1 MFKRNAIMSVLS
13 VLTAIPRAGSTIQYS
28 YATQD
33 EIPSAYV
40 DLYSE
45 QAGKWVLTGVTGIKT
60 QADVDR
66 VQEALRKEREDHK
79 KVKELLSTFS
89 GLDPEEVRTKL
100 DRLEELE
107 LANGGK
113 LDEQKIN
120 EIAEARVRAKVAP
133 LERQVSQLSN
143 QLTEK
148 EKLIGDYTQ
157 REKLRTIHDQVRK
170 AATNAKLRDTA
181 IEDVLI
187 IAERVLEVDEAGNVV
202 ARDGVGVTPGIT
214 PDVWLTEQ
222 QEKRPHWWPESTGA
236 GAKGGSGGS
245 GGSLNP
251 FSHEG
256 WNMTQQAVLYKA
268 DPAKAEQLA
277 RLAGTTV
284 GGGRPVKK

>member
-1 MFKRNAIMSVLS
+1 MLKRNAIMSVLS

-33 EIPSAYV
+33 EIPTEFAA
-40 DLYSE
+40 LYSE
-45 QAGKWVLTGVTGIKT
+45 QGGKWVLTGVTGIKT

-79 KVKELLSTFS
+79 KAKELLSTFS

-100 DRLEELE
+100 DRLDELE

-120 EIAEARVRAKVAP
+120 EIAEARVKAKVAP
-133 LERQVSQLSN
+133 LERQIN
-143 QLTEK
+143 QLTTQLGEK
-148 EKLIGDYTQ
+148 EKAIVDYTN
-157 REKLRTIHDQVRK
+157 REKLRTVHDQVRK
-170 AATNAKLRDTA
+170 AATAAKLRDTA
-181 IEDVLI
+181 MEDVLI
-187 IAERVLEVDEAGNVV
+187 IAERILEVDEAGNVV
-202 ARDGVGVTPGIT
+202 TRDGVGVTPGIT

-222 QEKRPHWWPESTGA
+222 QEKRPHWWPESNGV

-245 GGSLNP
+245 GGTNP

-256 WNMTQQAVLYKA
+256 WNMTQQSIIYKS

-277 RLAGTTV
+277 RLAGTTI
-284 GGGRPVKK
+284 GGPRPQKK